1 MTQQQQKPCACTECG
16 ARFNSKAELEQHEK
30 DCQNE
35 SVEQPEPDTRQSPE
49 RERAENGEQRR
60 KDEDQ
65 GRQRQDEGQRRHE
78 PASGPRQK

>member
-1 MTQQQQKPCACTECG
+1 MTQQQQPCQCQECG

-30 DCQNE
+30 DCKQA
-35 SVEQPEPDTRQSPE
+35 QGPE
-49 RERAENGEQRR
+49 RERAESGEQRR